1 MKSALY
7 DTETENG
14 IVFSM
19 YPPEQFITF
28 LTHKSPNR
36 NEKTHKDI
44 VYTYP
49 NSENTLLSKAESVL
63 KQTNK
68 NNYFPG
74 NEKKI
79 KNVFSQ
85 NSNNFVVYYWKNHL
99 SHQFLLSHFAILTYV
114 CVALRNDP
122 FGMVKSMQNS
132 CSILLEITWTRGK
145 RMTLHSVG
153 LASQIRTRRYMHPN
167 RV

>member
-1 MKSALY
+1 MTQRQKMALCSAC
-7 DTETENG
+7 
-14 IVFSM
+14 I
-19 YPPEQFITF
+19 PPEQFITF

-74 NEKKI
+74 NE
-79 KNVFSQ
+79 N
-85 NSNNFVVYYWKNHL
+85 
-99 SHQFLLSHFAILTYV
+99 
-114 CVALRNDP
+114 
-122 FGMVKSMQNS
+122 
-132 CSILLEITWTRGK
+132 
-145 RMTLHSVG
+145 
-153 LASQIRTRRYMHPN
+153 
-167 RV
+167 

>member
-1 MKSALY
+1 MIQPTCSKRLQMTHPKLKSALY

-49 NSENTLLSKAESVL
+49 NSENTLLSKAESEL
-63 KQTNK
+63 KQSNR
-68 NNYFPG
+68 NNY
-74 NEKKI
+74 
-79 KNVFSQ
+79 
-85 NSNNFVVYYWKNHL
+85 
-99 SHQFLLSHFAILTYV
+99 
-114 CVALRNDP
+114 
-122 FGMVKSMQNS
+122 
-132 CSILLEITWTRGK
+132 SIRP
-145 RMTLHSVG
+145 V
-153 LASQIRTRRYMHPN
+153 
-167 RV
+167 